1 MRLYFLRNVRAE
13 YAPGKEF
20 KEGCVYDIPLNNL
33 STMLDNGFAVPEGE
47 KPKNTVTIK
56 QPIVKTEAVKKPGT
70 KKIRGRQKTKK

>member
-33 STMLDNGFAVPEGE
+33 STMIENRFAVPEE
-47 KPKNTVTIK
+47 DRPKGSITIK
-56 QPIVKTEAVKKPGT
+56 KPVARKQTVKKPRKRRN
-70 KKIRGRQKTKK
+70 KK

>member
-33 STMLDNGFAVPEGE
+33 STMIENKFAVPEE
-47 KPKNTVTIK
+47 DRPKGAITIK
-56 QPIVKTEAVKKPGT
+56 KPVSKKQIP
-70 KKIRGRQKTKK
+70 KKQRKRRAKK